1 MGETFLV
8 MQGTTEELKA
18 SCSQSDQDGQW
29 TCWRTLYIHAFF
41 LLSWPHAFSLPPPD
55 FIFSALSLCHTF
67 PPNPKVGFFWV
78 AFQLEL
84 HLIFSVL
91 LGLSFINNKFTILG
105 IHLDEF
111 WQMYTPCNHQCNQD
125 IEHSQ
130 QPWKS
135 PSCPF
140 AFNLHFYYQ
149 FHLLSFFP
157 LIRIL
162 HKCNHTVC
170 TLLYLI
176 SFTQPNDFGIYPCC
190 FVYQ

>member
-1 MGETFLV
+1 MLFSFLV
-8 MQGTTEELKA
+8 GLMHL
-18 SCSQSDQDGQW
+18 
-29 TCWRTLYIHAFF
+29 FF
-41 LLSWPHAFSLPPPD
+41 PPD

-67 PPNPKVGFFWV
+67 PLNPKVGFFFLSCISV
-78 AFQLEL
+78 GIAFNF
-84 HLIFSVL
+84 FSFTGV
-91 LGLSFINNKFTILG
+91 SFINNKCTILG

-111 WQMYTPCNHQCNQD
+111 WQMYIPCNHQCHQD
-125 IEHSQ
+125 IEQSQ

-135 PSCPF
+135 SSCPF
-140 AFNLHFYYQ
+140 AFNFHFYYQ

-176 SFTQPNDFGIYPCC
+176 SFTQPNVLGFIHVVMYINSSFILIAG
-190 FVYQ
+190 